1 MQSCPGV
8 FLFTGVQVRDKGV
21 FLRWLLGVWCLSFLV
36 IAPVVADKAV
46 GREAKAEREL
56 AELYGDK
63 MGDWKGR
70 EPVKPKTAAKV
81 PATQVKL
88 QPQQTGE
95 SKPTVAATPETPVGA
110 AYSQAERA
118 QDIGAAEGTEDVVA
132 DTEVQRE
139 EGAYMAVPSRLPS
152 AMRAGKPN
160 VVGATSQAAGK
171 KSSGTGKEV
180 RLGHVV
186 VDKDGKVD
194 DVKTLAAFRKAAKK
208 GDAGAQFNLGLAYE
222 HGWGLKADLK
232 EAAQWYARASQQG
245 HAGAQLN
252 LGLMF
257 YQGRGVDK
265 DMKLGLAHF
274 EKAAAHGNAMA
285 QFNLGNVYLNG
296 EGVTRS
302 ESIALA
308 WFRKSADQGYMVA
321 QFMLGRLYMQGDG
334 VAQNPEEAVR
344 WYERAA
350 EQGLLDAQAAMG
362 LAYEKGY
369 GVKENR
375 KEALR
380 WYGLAAAQG
389 HKGAI
394 AHMNK
399 LNM

>member
-1 MQSCPGV
+1 MQGCPGV

-21 FLRWLLGVWCLSFLV
+21 FLRWLFGAWCFSFLV
-36 IAPVVADKAV
+36 VVPVVADEV
-46 GREAKAEREL
+46 SGRDAKAEREL
-56 AELYGDK
+56 AELYGDRV
-63 MGDWKGR
+63 GDWKGR
-70 EPVKPKTAAKV
+70 EPVKPKAAAKV
-81 PATQVKL
+81 PATQVK
-88 QPQQTGE
+88 PQTRE
-95 SKPTVAATPETPVGA
+95 SRPVVAATPETSAGTTP
-110 AYSQAERA
+110 SQAE
-118 QDIGAAEGTEDVVA
+118 GARDTGEAVA
-132 DTEVQRE
+132 GAPEARRE
-139 EGAYMAVPSRLPS
+139 EGAYTAVPSRLPS
-152 AMRAGKPN
+152 AMQAGKPDTE
-160 VVGATSQAAGK
+160 GATSQATGK
-171 KSSGTGKEV
+171 KPGGTGKEV

-265 DMKLGLAHF
+265 DMKLGVAHF